1 MSSERRVRA
10 VVVVAMLACAAA
22 GCGNDSTSTTTPTV
36 VRTTDTF
43 SGTVAVGGN
52 AFNSFRVAAAGT
64 SDVTLTAAGPPSSVV
79 MGLAVGTVSDAG
91 CTPVA
96 GATVNTP
103 AGPSVQLSIIT
114 SPGTLCVELID
125 IGNQT
130 APISY
135 TVSVLHP

>member
-1 MSSERRVRA
+1 MSGERRARA
-10 VVVVAMLACAAA
+10 IVVAAMLACAAA
-22 GCGNDSTSTTTPTV
+22 CGNDSSPTTTPTV

-52 AFNSFRVAAAGT
+52 AFNSFRVAASGT
-64 SDVTLTAAGPPSSVV
+64 SDVTLTAAGPPSTIV
-79 MGLAVGTVSDAG
+79 MGLAFGTTSDAG

-103 AGPSVQLSIIT
+103 AGPSAQLSVVT
-114 SPGTLCVELID
+114 SPGTLCVEVLD

-130 APISY
+130 APITY

>member
-1 MSSERRVRA
+1 MSSDRRARA
-10 VVVVAMLACAAA
+10 VVIAVLLACAAA
-22 GCGNDSTSTTTPTV
+22 ACGNDSSSTTTPTV

-43 SGTVAVGGN
+43 SGTVAVRSS

-64 SDVTLTAAGPPSSVV
+64 TDVTLTAAGPPSTVV
-79 MGLAVGTVSDAG
+79 MGLAVGTTSDAG

-96 GATVNTP
+96 GATVNTA
-103 AGPSVQLSIIT
+103 AGPSVQLSIVT
-114 SPGTLCVELID
+114 SPGTLCVEVLD

-135 TVSVLHP
+135 SVSVLHP